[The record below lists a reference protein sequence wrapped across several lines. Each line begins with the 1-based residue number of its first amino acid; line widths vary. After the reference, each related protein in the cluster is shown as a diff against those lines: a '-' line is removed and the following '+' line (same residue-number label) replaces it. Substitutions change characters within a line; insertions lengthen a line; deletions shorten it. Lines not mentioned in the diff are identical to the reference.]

1 MARAPRSRNIARK
14 SEVDCWHVRHLSM
27 QKYFTLFVLLTSSVF
42 GRIEVLHFADSVS
55 LIVEVKEGWHV
66 EAPEGPRP
74 GFPFTTFSLRPDER
88 RNAVCLITVYNP
100 NEERAG
106 DMSFLR
112 ELLEADS
119 KPWID
124 SAPGHKMSAIEELAS
139 AHVKGVS
146 AKFVDSKLI
155 GKPIKPRDYKTATSC
170 IFAIDEVCLTK
181 ASVLCDDF
189 KSKEFKEAMS
199 MVLSLSVSSSQRI

>member
-1 MARAPRSRNIARK
+1 
-14 SEVDCWHVRHLSM
+14 M
-27 QKYFTLFVLLTSSVF
+27 QKFSMKKYLPLFVLLASSVF
-42 GRIEVLHFADSVS
+42 GRIEVLHFSDSVS
-55 LIVEVKEGWHV
+55 LIVDLKDGWRV
-66 EAPEGPRP
+66 EAPKGPRP
-74 GFPFTTFSLRPDER
+74 GFPFTTYSLRPDDQ

-100 NEERAG
+100 SEERAG

-124 SAPGHKMSAIEELAS
+124 SAPGHKMSQIEELAS
-139 AHVKGVS
+139 GHVKGVS

-155 GKPIKPRDYKTATSC
+155 GKPVKPRDYKTTTAC
-170 IFAIDEVCLTK
+170 IFGIDAVCLTK
-181 ASVLCDDF
+181 ATVLCDDF

-199 MVLSLSVSSSQRI
+199 MVLSLSVSSSQRL